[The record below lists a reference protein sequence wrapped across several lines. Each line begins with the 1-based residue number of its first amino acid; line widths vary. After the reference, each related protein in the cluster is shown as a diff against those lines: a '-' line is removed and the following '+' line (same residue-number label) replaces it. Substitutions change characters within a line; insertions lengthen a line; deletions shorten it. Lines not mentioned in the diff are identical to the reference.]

1 MITKKMKT
9 GIEQITEER
18 AKQIGKYKYTAYHDA
33 QYTEKEL
40 LLGALTYLKKALYED
55 KYQETDDWPFMMRY
69 YRDEGYV
76 ENLKKAGAFIAAEL
90 DRLNIN

>member
-18 AKQIGKYKYTAYHDA
+18 VKQIGKYKYNAYHDA
-33 QYTEKEL
+33 QYTKKEL
-40 LLGALTYLKKALYED
+40 LLGALTYLKKAIYDNGFELE
-55 KYQETDDWPFMMRY
+55 KTWPFEKKY
-69 YRDEGYV
+69 FHDEGYV
-76 ENLKKAGAFIAAEL
+76 ENIKKAGAFIAAEL